1 MNPLNQMPY
10 LIGVGLALLAGV
22 FARVVG
28 LDRDRAFYPTVL
40 IVIALLY
47 GLFAVLGGS
56 VSALVAEAGGIIFFV
71 VLGVLGFRYSAW
83 LTVVGLAGHGVY
95 DLFHPHVVANPGV
108 PAYWPQFCMAYDVTA
123 AVFLAWL
130 LWRPEPPRP
139 LT

>member
-1 MNPLNQMPY
+1 MPY
-10 LIGVGLALLAGV
+10 LIGVVLALLAAL

-56 VSALVAEAGGIIFFV
+56 LSALVAESGGIVLFV
-71 VLGVLGFRYSAW
+71 VLGVLGFRYSGW

-95 DLFHPHVVANPGV
+95 DIFHPHLVTNPGV
-108 PAYWPQFCMAYDVTA
+108 PAYWPQFCMAYDVAAA
-123 AVFLAWL
+123 AVLAWL
-130 LWRPEPPRP
+130 MLRAKRAA
-139 LT
+139 TN